1 LTFEKRNYAMQ
12 RISDIVFKNIEEKIL
27 SGEWKPGT
35 KIMSEPQ
42 LAKELNVSRVSVRE
56 AIEKMVALDI
66 LKKVHG
72 GGTYVNDITPST
84 YFNSLIPMILLTKD
98 NYLEILEFRLLME
111 VESTRLCTLKCDNS
125 LIEELQQCYTNMIE
139 YKDDI
144 DKFTIEDLRF
154 HTLIVSGSGNSL
166 LIKVYN
172 ILMHLLEYHH
182 KTLFKNLG
190 PYGGIADH
198 LNILDSIK
206 SRDSELAALLAK
218 RHIERTIRDVTDKG
232 IL

>member
-1 LTFEKRNYAMQ
+1 MQ
-12 RISDIVFKNIEEKIL
+12 RTSDIVFKNIEEKIL
-27 SGEWKPGT
+27 SGEWKPGS

-66 LKKVHG
+66 LTKVHG
-72 GGTYVNDITPST
+72 GGTFVNDITPST

-111 VESTRLCTLKCDNS
+111 VESTRLCTLRCDNS
-125 LIEELQQCYTNMIE
+125 LIEELQKCYSNMIE
-139 YKDDI
+139 YKDDME
-144 DKFTIEDLRF
+144 KFTIEDLRF

-190 PYGGIADH
+190 PHGGITDH

-206 SRDSELAALLAK
+206 SGDSELAALLAK
-218 RHIERTIRDVTDKG
+218 RHIERTVKDVTAKD